1 MAKIGMGLAEGC
13 KQSNCTLSGGETAI
27 LPELV
32 HGFDIAGTSVG
43 YVKQDKIIDGT
54 KIAEGD
60 VLIGLKP
67 VCNGSLGR
75 SYQNIRMMVPGP
87 GVEPG
92 QP

>member
-43 YVKQDKIIDGT
+43 YVKQDKIIEMPANNLSVIYT
-54 KIAEGD
+54 
-60 VLIGLKP
+60 L
-67 VCNGSLGR
+67 N
-75 SYQNIRMMVPGP
+75 
-87 GVEPG
+87 
-92 QP
+92 